1 MSEKPDKKP
10 GDTETKRGFLERY
23 LDRIEWLGNKLP
35 DPAVLFVIGLF
46 VTWGL
51 SAWLSTVSFQ
61 ETRPGQTEP
70 IKIVN
75 MLTLDKFA
83 DFMAGMVKE
92 FTDFPPLGVVLVALL
107 GVGIAE
113 HSGFINACLKKLL
126 GITPVSLLTP
136 MLIFVAIISH
146 TAADAGYVL
155 VIPIG
160 GVMFYAAGRHPL
172 AGIAAGFAGVSGGFS
187 ANFIP
192 SGLDP
197 LLSGLTEAGAAVAND
212 GYGVNPL
219 CNWFFTSASCLVIVA
234 VGWFLTD
241 KVVEPRLRKTEV
253 DGDPEEMPKMEEL
266 SARDERAMWFG
277 LISIAVSCGL
287 LAAWGWSGSSSL
299 RDGDGSLTSYT
310 VVVNDFGI
318 DSFYTNGEKEAEQ
331 EKIKKDAEAGK
342 NTKATVP
349 DRNFDE
355 IAMVKYLTNGGPAD
369 KAGVQRQDVLKKIND
384 TEIATVAEANKAMR
398 AAGSGGQSTFVV
410 ERNGQS
416 MSFNLKPGKKK
427 LPGARL
433 MKMIVPLIF
442 LVFVVPGLVYG
453 FMSGSFSSHRDVVK
467 GMAKSMETMG
477 YYLVLVF
484 FAALFIAAFKGSG
497 IGDLLAIKGANFI
510 KESNAPPWLT
520 IICIILLV
528 AMVNLLIGS
537 ASAKWAMLA
546 PILVPMLMYSGL
558 SPELTQAAYRIGDS
572 STNIITPMM
581 PYFPLVVVFCQRY
594 VKKTG
599 IGTVAAMMLPYSI
612 TFLVC
617 WSVFLIIYWML
628 GIPLGLQAT
637 YEYVSPT

>member
-1 MSEKPDKKP
+1 MSDKKTNETSEKP
-10 GDTETKRGFLERY
+10 GFVERY

-46 VTWGL
+46 VTWAL
-51 SAWLSTVSFQ
+51 SAILSNVEFT
-61 ETRPGQTEP
+61 ETKPGASAP

-83 DFMAGMVKE
+83 DFMAKMVEE
-92 FTDFPPLGVVLVALL
+92 FYKFPPLGVVLVALL

-126 GITPVSLLTP
+126 GVTPKSLLTP

-197 LLSGLTEAGAAVAND
+197 LLSGLTETGAAVAD
-212 GYGVNPL
+212 EGYGVNPL
-219 CNWFFTSASCLVIVA
+219 CNWFFTSASCIVIVA
-234 VGWFLTD
+234 IGWFLTD
-241 KVVEPRLRKTEV
+241 KIVEPRLQKNTV
-253 DGDPEEMPKMEEL
+253 DGDPDEMPKMETL
-266 SARDERAMWFG
+266 SKRDEKAMWLG
-277 LISIAVSCGL
+277 LLSILVSCGL
-287 LAAWGWSGSSSL
+287 LALWAWPKSSAL
-299 RDGDGSLTSYT
+299 RDGDGDLTSYT

-318 DSFYTNGEKEAEQ
+318 ESFYTNAEKKAEQ
-331 EKIKKDAEAGK
+331 EKIEQAKKEGVTTEAK
-342 NTKATVP
+342 IP
-349 DRNFDE
+349 DLDFDKV
-355 IAMVKYLTNGGPAD
+355 AMIKFLTNGGPAD
-369 KAGVQRQDVLKKIND
+369 TAGVQRKDVIKKIND
-384 TEIATVAEANKAMR
+384 TEITSTAQVAAAIR
-398 AAGSGGQSTFVV
+398 AAKSGAKSTFEI
-410 ERNGQS
+410 ERNGQAL
-416 MSFNLKPGKKK
+416 SFEMKPGKKK

-442 LVFVVPGLVYG
+442 LIFVVPGLVYG
-453 FMSGSFSSHRDVVK
+453 FVSGSFTSHRDVVK
-467 GMAKSMETMG
+467 GMSKSMETMG

-484 FAALFIAAFKGSG
+484 FAALFIAAFKASG

-510 KESNAPPWLT
+510 KESGAPPWLT
-520 IICIILLV
+520 ILCIILLV
-528 AMVNLLIGS
+528 AAVNLLIGS

-546 PILVPMLMYSGL
+546 PILVPMLMYSNL

-617 WSVFLIIYWML
+617 WSIFLVIYWL
-628 GIPLGLQAT
+628 AGIPLGLQAP
-637 YEYVSPT
+637 YEYTPPA